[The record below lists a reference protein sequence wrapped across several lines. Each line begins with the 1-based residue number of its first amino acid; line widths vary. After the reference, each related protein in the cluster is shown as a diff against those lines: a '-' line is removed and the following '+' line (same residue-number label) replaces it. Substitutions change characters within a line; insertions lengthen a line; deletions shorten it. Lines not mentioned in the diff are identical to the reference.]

1 MNSINHPVVP
11 MPMPMT
17 DTSTLSAR
25 ERELL
30 ELSLATDYGTPLYKI
45 RHFVGDAQITR
56 YAKYKQL
63 MLELRAREE
72 IIEQTLVTIE
82 KNKAHIEEVKEL
94 ILAAET
100 SAARKKL
107 EWDLTSNVNDLAKTE
122 RRLAMAYKERGH
134 FLRVLNEM
142 YETGEAYLDD
152 GTDLKMALIDD
163 DLGEE
168 LEAEH
173 WVYRLG
179 KQAALD
185 LIAYGHIGVG
195 NFEAISMMSEEQA
208 VKTLQ
213 LAITWSHSVKTALGM
228 MESTIISAIES
239 GNINTTTKIEDQV
252 MPKELEN

>member
-82 KNKAHIEEVKEL
+82 KKQG
-94 ILAAET
+94 
-100 SAARKKL
+100 SYRRG
-107 EWDLTSNVNDLAKTE
+107 E
-122 RRLAMAYKERGH
+122 RTHPSGR
-134 FLRVLNEM
+134 
-142 YETGEAYLDD
+142 
-152 GTDLKMALIDD
+152 
-163 DLGEE
+163 
-168 LEAEH
+168 
-173 WVYRLG
+173 
-179 KQAALD
+179 
-185 LIAYGHIGVG
+185 
-195 NFEAISMMSEEQA
+195 NFCC
-208 VKTLQ
+208 
-213 LAITWSHSVKTALGM
+213 
-228 MESTIISAIES
+228 
-239 GNINTTTKIEDQV
+239 
-252 MPKELEN
+252 